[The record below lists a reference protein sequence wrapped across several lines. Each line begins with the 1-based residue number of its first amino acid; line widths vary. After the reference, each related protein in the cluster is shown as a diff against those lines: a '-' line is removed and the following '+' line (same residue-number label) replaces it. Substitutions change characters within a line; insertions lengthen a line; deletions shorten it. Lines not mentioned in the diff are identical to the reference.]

1 MAQVFFSYSHADE
14 DLRDQLQ
21 KHLAVLKREGLIS
34 TWHDRRILAG
44 DDLDGTIQ
52 RSLEEADVVL
62 LLVSPDFLA
71 SGYCY
76 EVEFQRALERHNQG
90 LTRVIPIILRPCD
103 WQSTPIGKLLALPR
117 DGRPVVS
124 WPDIDDAFLDVT
136 KKIREYVTLKA
147 GRQPVSA
154 PSLSQPLA
162 LAANYVDTPRS
173 SNLTIKKVFSD
184 ADRDAFNLAGFDYM
198 SRFFEGSLAELKI
211 RNEGIETLFR
221 KIDANRFTAAI
232 YKHGKKVSAC
242 TIRVGGFFSSGIS
255 YSNGDSASNDNS
267 YNESLT
273 VEADN
278 QRMFFKSLGLGF
290 SGRGEDSRKL
300 TGEGASELFWS
311 MLIEPL
317 QR

>member
-14 DLRDQLQ
+14 GLRDQLQ

-52 RSLEEADVVL
+52 KNLVEADVVL

-103 WQSTPIGKLLALPR
+103 WQSTPIGKLFALPR
-117 DGRPVVS
+117 DGKPVVS
-124 WPDIDDAFLDVT
+124 WPDIDEAFLDVT
-136 KKIREYVTLKA
+136 KKIREYVNSTSHKQSVDANGISRPATLPA
-147 GRQPVSA
+147 S
-154 PSLSQPLA
+154 
-162 LAANYVDTPRS
+162 YVDTPRS
-173 SNLTIKKVFSD
+173 SNLTIKKNFSD
-184 ADRDAFNLAGFDYM
+184 ADRDAFNFTGFEYM
-198 SRFFEGSLAELKI
+198 GRFFEASLAELKS
-211 RNEGIETLFR
+211 RNEGVDAIFR
-221 KIDANRFTAAI
+221 KIDANRFTATI

-242 TIRVGGFFSSGIS
+242 TVRIGGLLSPGIS
-255 YSNGDSASNDNS
+255 YSNGDAASQNS
-267 YNESLT
+267 YNESLS
-273 VEADN
+273 VETDD
-278 QRMFFKSLGLGF
+278 QRLYFKPLGLGF
-290 SGRGEDSRKL
+290 SIGGGGEKKL
-300 TGEGASELFWS
+300 TDEGAAELFWS